1 MENSIRDVQQLGQ
14 SIWYDN
20 IRLGLISS
28 GELKNILDLG
38 VTGLTSNP
46 TIFQKAVSESND
58 YDELFKE
65 LVKKNKMAQE
75 IYEILTLEDIQ
86 LAADLLKPSFDQSHG
101 ADGYASLEVNPH
113 LANNTDGTIKEAK
126 RLFSLLDR
134 PNVMVKVPA
143 TPAGIPAIRA
153 LIGKG
158 INVNVTLTFSLD
170 IYSDVRKAYI
180 DGLEDLKKDGG
191 NIKSVSSVASF
202 FISRVDTLI
211 DDALEDNHPDLM
223 GKAAIANAKL
233 AYRDFNNDFTSD
245 KFLRLSQH
253 GARVQRPLW
262 ASTSTKNPQY
272 SDVLY
277 PESLI
282 GRDTVN
288 TMPESTL
295 LAFNEHGKVSES
307 LGSNIDDATQLFV
320 ELQEAGIYMKDVT
333 SELLA
338 QGLKLFV
345 DSYDSLISDIEHKR
359 KLLELRI

>member
-1 MENSIRDVQQLGQ
+1 MENNITKVNNLGQ

-20 IRLGLISS
+20 IRRGLISS

-158 INVNVTLTFSLD
+158 DIEVQTKQVFTNMEKLLD
-170 IYSDVRKAYI
+170 SVGSQMSDVAKITAYLI
-180 DGLEDLKKDGG
+180 NSADYP
-191 NIKSVSSVASF
+191 AY
-202 FISRVDTLI
+202 TLI
-211 DDALEDNHPDLM
+211 RSQSFPEPGPASATVIVKELVDPELLVEIE
-223 GKAAIANAKL
+223 AIAI
-233 AYRDFNNDFTSD
+233 
-245 KFLRLSQH
+245 LS
-253 GARVQRPLW
+253 
-262 ASTSTKNPQY
+262 
-272 SDVLY
+272 
-277 PESLI
+277 
-282 GRDTVN
+282 
-288 TMPESTL
+288 
-295 LAFNEHGKVSES
+295 
-307 LGSNIDDATQLFV
+307 
-320 ELQEAGIYMKDVT
+320 
-333 SELLA
+333 
-338 QGLKLFV
+338 
-345 DSYDSLISDIEHKR
+345 
-359 KLLELRI
+359 